1 MLILSGRRTVMVYPE
16 KENSP
21 STCCK
26 KTRGCHALGGSAAI
40 KFPHQIAPTIMMGF
54 GNLIPRTGKHL
65 SIPFEFGAAFMGT
78 PRVNCQCSAQRN
90 RLHHEG
96 CFDAATNTEVQQN
109 LADEVIKLKKLDYIP
124 VYPIVSIG
132 LAYRF

>member
-1 MLILSGRRTVMVYPE
+1 
-16 KENSP
+16 
-21 STCCK
+21 
-26 KTRGCHALGGSAAI
+26 LGGSAAI

-78 PRVNCQCSAQRN
+78 PRVNVQLNGTACTD
-90 RLHHEG
+90 EG
-96 CFDAATNTEVQQN
+96 FFDAATNTQVQQN
-109 LADEVIKLKKLDYIP
+109 LADEVIKLNKKLDYIP
-124 VYPIVSIG
+124 VYPMVSIG